1 MSLAFD
7 TNGEYVDGNDMEA
20 AVNKIVLQLRNQKGA
35 SETLVN
41 TQSAVDY
48 YQWFLG
54 VSLFIFVI
62 IFLFNPKKDFNF

>member
-1 MSLAFD
+1 
-7 TNGEYVDGNDMEA
+7 MEA

-41 TQSAVDY
+41 TQSAVHH

-54 VSLFIFVI
+54 VSLFIFVV

>member
-35 SETLVN
+35 SKH
-41 TQSAVDY
+41 
-48 YQWFLG
+48 W
-54 VSLFIFVI
+54 
-62 IFLFNPKKDFNF
+62 